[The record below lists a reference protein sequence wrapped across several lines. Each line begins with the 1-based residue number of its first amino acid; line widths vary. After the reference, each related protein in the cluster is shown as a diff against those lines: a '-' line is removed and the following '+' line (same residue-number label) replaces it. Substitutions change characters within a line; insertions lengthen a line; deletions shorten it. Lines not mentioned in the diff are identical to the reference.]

1 MNARKLLI
9 SATTCAA
16 ALSFAAIP
24 ATAAELHYD
33 YLEGGYESVDLDN
46 PSVDGDG
53 LFLGGSLLVTQSL
66 FLNAEYEYADFDRGV
81 DARSLQ
87 IGVGVRFPAAPDID
101 LTLTGGY
108 VDAEVDT
115 RFGDFDDDGLFVGGG
130 VRWLVNDQVELNGGL
145 EYVDL
150 DESGD
155 DVVVKLGGVV
165 HLQRQLALV
174 AGVDIADDADTI
186 KLGLRYHFDR

>member
-1 MNARKLLI
+1 MNTRAFQMI
-9 SATTCAA
+9 AATSA
-16 ALSFAAIP
+16 ALLTLGASLAS
-24 ATAAELHYD
+24 AAELHYD
-33 YLEGGYESVDLDN
+33 YIEGGYESVDLDN

-53 LFLGGSLLVTQSL
+53 LFLGGSVLVTQSL
-66 FLNAEYEYADFDRGV
+66 FLRAEYEYADFDRGV
-81 DARSLQ
+81 DARELDL
-87 IGVGVRFPAAPDID
+87 GVGVRFPAAPDID
-101 LTLTGGY
+101 LTLSGGY

-115 RFGDFDDDGLFVGGG
+115 RFGDFDDDGFFVGGG

-145 EYVDL
+145 DYVDL

-186 KLGLRYHFDR
+186 KLGLRYHFAR